1 MSTETL
7 TIIVTLAGMLAFYI
21 LLAWGFLRLGAMLS
35 RRFPRVAGSRFSGTI
50 HVLALFGFLIG
61 CLLTWM
67 AYASDNPM
75 KERQLLLPLVLP
87 LCVYGFVLIIWVR
100 AAAMGTIMRVLS
112 RLFSRS
118 AN

>member
-7 TIIVTLAGMLAFYI
+7 TILLTLAGMLAFYI
-21 LLAWGFLRLGAMLS
+21 VLALGFLRLGAMLS
-35 RRFPRVAGSRFSGTI
+35 KRFPHVAGSRFSGTV
-50 HVLALFGFLIG
+50 HVLALLGFLIG

-67 AYASDNPM
+67 AYASNNPM

-100 AAAMGTIMRVLS
+100 ATATGMIMRVLS
-112 RLFSRS
+112 RLFSRGAS
-118 AN
+118 